1 MWAGPVVGVSGCK
14 SVRSA
19 WRGLVSAFGLTVA
32 TPGGILG
39 TGLSGCTTTGGGF
52 SDSVSGDGRIGA
64 AAEGSLWLDCCPI
77 FSSMTSFEPSA
88 LVFVALALG
97 GICCCCDFTLA
108 GWEAVAGVFGGWVDS
123 LEPSSWFSSEP
134 PQQLRNERNPP
145 RFLGLGSE
153 PACARPAEP
162 GLAFSPSPVT
172 WRFERLLPV
181 LASLRRPVRLLFE
194 LVSTLS
200 DVPFAVAPLRPV
212 AEPSCPGTPS
222 DGCPAEV
229 AVDGSDNVFA
239 VGACDWDGSAVGRL
253 G

>member
-1 MWAGPVVGVSGCK
+1 MCEGPVVGPSGCR
-14 SVRSA
+14 SVRST
-19 WRGLVSAFGLTVA
+19 WRGLVSAFGWIVA
-32 TPGGILG
+32 TPGGMLG
-39 TGLSGCTTTGGGF
+39 TGLSGCTTRGGGF
-52 SDSVSGDGRIGA
+52 SDSVGADGRIGT
-64 AAEGSLWLDCCPI
+64 AAEGSLWLDWCPT
-77 FSSMTSFEPSA
+77 FSSMTSFDPSA

-108 GWEAVAGVFGGWVDS
+108 GWEAVAGVLGGWVDS

-145 RFLGLGSE
+145 LFLGLGSE

-181 LASLRRPVRLLFE
+181 LASLRRPVRLRFE

-212 AEPSCPGTPS
+212 TDPSCPGTPS
-222 DGCPAEV
+222 GCCPAEV
-229 AVDGSDNVFA
+229 ADDGSDNVFA
-239 VGACDWDGSAVGRL
+239 VGACDWEGSTVGRT